1 MANEY
6 VSKYFDALL
15 ESYDILVDA
24 VSKTNER
31 GIKVSQ
37 NLVQD
42 VVKGQRDA
50 IELSRKLVSEPS
62 DVGQFYTALLE
73 SATAAQGRALTFA
86 QNAYQ
91 EALAAGTDA
100 RETVEKLVEANRETT
115 KAAVDAARTYAT
127 NNPFAETMM
136 KNFESV
142 IPNGS
147 SNRKKE
153 KASA

>member
-62 DVGQFYTALLE
+62 DVGQFYT
-73 SATAAQGRALTFA
+73 
-86 QNAYQ
+86 
-91 EALAAGTDA
+91 
-100 RETVEKLVEANRETT
+100 
-115 KAAVDAARTYAT
+115 
-127 NNPFAETMM
+127 
-136 KNFESV
+136 
-142 IPNGS
+142 
-147 SNRKKE
+147 
-153 KASA
+153 

>member
-24 VSKTNER
+24 VSRANER
-31 GIKVSQ
+31 GLKVSQ
-37 NLVQD
+37 TLVSD
-42 VVKGQRDA
+42 VVKGQREA
-50 IELSRKLVSEPS
+50 IELSRKLASEPA

-73 SATAAQGRALTFA
+73 SATAAQGRVLTFA

-115 KAAVDAARTYAT
+115 KAAVDAARTFAT
-127 NNPFAETMM
+127 SNPLAESLV
-136 KNFESV
+136 KNFESMMPKTEV
-142 IPNGS
+142 
-147 SNRKKE
+147 RT
-153 KASA
+153 KAKTSA